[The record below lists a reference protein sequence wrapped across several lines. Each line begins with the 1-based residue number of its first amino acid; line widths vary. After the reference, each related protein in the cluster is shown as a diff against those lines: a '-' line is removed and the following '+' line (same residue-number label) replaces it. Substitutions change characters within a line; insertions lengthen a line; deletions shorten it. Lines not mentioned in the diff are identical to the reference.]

1 MTHAGTNASR
11 ASGASASRGTT
22 GSSNQPAAPARAS
35 GKATDIVR
43 IGGADLV
50 RTREANGEVTYR
62 PVDSSTGA
70 VVDAATF
77 EQRKKEAREAKL
89 RDDHRASDR
98 EASKWAADMRGSIT
112 KSRMDEARRLKR
124 EDAEQREKNSGGAN
138 PRRRAKTLGVVKPSK
153 VLEELREEMR
163 VAETTN
169 LKTKNIGKF
178 QFLKAALDLEEEK
191 YAKLVDAARKR
202 DYAKARQQKGVR
214 GDAGLDAEL
223 SSGDEDDVPR
233 IRGSLADLDD
243 PDYRRGPAPGLK
255 AAMTAQAIPAVPVVK
270 ASQTAAATKGTCR
283 RCKLPG
289 HFARDCMA
297 IEEDLPELVASVQAL
312 DIVEEGEKKTIPKPN
327 IGGAPK
333 PKAPKK
339 KSNGAK
345 PAKSNQSSLNADAD
359 DPDYRRGP
367 PQTNLSQ
374 KPVAAATTVG
384 KVNNG
389 KSASGKGHAKKTA
402 GNGVLVFSKDTSSG

>member
-1 MTHAGTNASR
+1 MSHARKTGSNRGA
-11 ASGASASRGTT
+11 AGAS
-22 GSSNQPAAPARAS
+22 NPPAASQRAS

-43 IGGADLV
+43 VGGADLV

-62 PVDSSTGA
+62 PVDSNTGA

-89 RDDHRASDR
+89 RDDHRAGER

-112 KSRMDEARRLKR
+112 KTRMDEARRLKR
-124 EDAEQREKNSGGAN
+124 EDAERREKNSGSAN
-138 PRRRAKTLGVVKPSK
+138 PRRRAKTLGVVKTPK

-163 VAETTN
+163 VAEATN
-169 LKTKNIGKF
+169 LKLKNLGKF

-223 SSGDEDDVPR
+223 SSGDEDEAPR

-243 PDYRRGPAPGLK
+243 PDYRRGPAPSLK

-270 ASQTAAATKGTCR
+270 ASQTAAAAKGVCR

-297 IEEDLPELVASVQAL
+297 TEEDLPELVASVKLL
-312 DIVEEGEKKTIPKPN
+312 DVAEKDGAAKTVAKPN
-327 IGGAPK
+327 GGGGT
-333 PKAPKK
+333 KAKASKK
-339 KSNGAK
+339 KSKGAK
-345 PAKSNQSSLNADAD
+345 SASNADAD

-374 KPVAAATTVG
+374 KPVVTTAG

-389 KSASGKGHAKKTA
+389 KTNGGKGRAKKPH
-402 GNGVLVFSKDTSSG
+402 GNGVVVFAKDAGGG